1 MQNRNRDILVRRIV
15 FSVDRSP
22 GSEKAL
28 DYAIRLAK
36 AYGAEMQIIHAIRHI
51 ELTKT
56 IMSRSYSSKASFS
69 TDELYED
76 LKREASGWIVE
87 YERKPKSPGV
97 ASVTTK
103 ILVQVGKSEV
113 QMITEH
119 AEEVKED
126 MIVMGSRGLGAFKRL
141 VLGSI
146 ANGVVMHAL
155 CPMLVVRYGRTYL
168 ESAN

>member
-15 FSVDRSP
+15 VSVDRSP

-76 LKREASGWIVE
+76 LKREASRWIVE
-87 YERKPKSPGV
+87 YERKPKSAGV

-155 CPMLVVRYGRTYL
+155 CPMLVVR
-168 ESAN
+168 

>member
-1 MQNRNRDILVRRIV
+1 MDG
-15 FSVDRSP
+15 SP

-56 IMSRSYSSKASFS
+56 IMTQSFSSKAVVSR
-69 TDELYED
+69 DELYED
-76 LKREASGWIVE
+76 LKREASRWVDE
-87 YERKPKSPGV
+87 HERKAKSAGV
-97 ASVTTK
+97 ISVTTK
-103 ILVQVGKSEV
+103 ILVEVGKSEV

-119 AEEVKED
+119 ADAVKAD
-126 MIVMGSRGLGAFKRL
+126 IIVMGSRGLGTFKRL

-146 ANGVVMHAL
+146 ASGVVSHAL
-155 CPMLVVRYGRTYL
+155 CPVLVVR
-168 ESAN
+168 

>member
-76 LKREASGWIVE
+76 LKREASRWIIE
-87 YERKPKSPGV
+87 YERKPKSAGV

-103 ILVQVGKSEV
+103 ILEQVGKSEV

-126 MIVMGSRGLGAFKRL
+126 MIVRGSRGLGTFKRL

>member
-1 MQNRNRDILVRRIV
+1 MDG
-15 FSVDRSP
+15 SP

-28 DYAIRLAK
+28 DYAIQLAK
-36 AYGAEMQIIHAIRHI
+36 AYGAEMQIINAIRHI

-56 IMSRSYSSKASFS
+56 IMSRSLSSTASFL

-76 LKREASGWIVE
+76 LKSEASRWLVE
-87 YERKPKSPGV
+87 YERKAKSAGV
-97 ASVTTK
+97 ASMTTK
-103 ILVQVGKSEV
+103 ILVGKSEV

-146 ANGVVMHAL
+146 ANGVVIHVL
-155 CPMLVVRYGRTYL
+155 CPMLVVR
-168 ESAN
+168 

>member
-15 FSVDRSP
+15 VPVDGSH

-56 IMSRSYSSKASFS
+56 IMSRSFSSKASFS

-76 LKREASGWIVE
+76 LKREASRWIVE
-87 YERKPKSPGV
+87 YERKAKLAGV
-97 ASVTTK
+97 ASITTK

-119 AEEVKED
+119 AEAVKAD
-126 MIVMGSRGLGAFKRL
+126 TIVMGSRGLGTFKRL

-146 ANGVVMHAL
+146 GNSVVSYAL
-155 CPMLVVRYGRTYL
+155 CPVLVVR
-168 ESAN
+168 